1 MKNILR
7 KFEKTLVEL
16 KEKKKNIDDF
26 KTELEEYNNNFE
38 KEIEEYNNKMN
49 DLKKLIN
56 EKEDNK
62 KDFNKKINEKKKE
75 IANIIKRIENNKIS
89 NGKWINNY
97 HFGIAEFLDSIL
109 SISWVLIWVVS
120 YLAVI
125 PIFLDKFYEW
135 YWVILF
141 LLPILLLGISI
152 LFKFIYYF
160 FNNKK
165 EPKIWITILLSI
177 FIYWFSL
184 YLIYIQTLNEI
195 DKKNKKITN
204 QELILET
211 NKN

>member
-1 MKNILR
+1 MENILR
-7 KFEKTLVEL
+7 KFEKTLEEL

-26 KTELEEYNNNFE
+26 KKELEEYNN
-38 KEIEEYNNKMN
+38 KIN
-49 DLKKLIN
+49 DLEKLINDLEKLIN

-97 HFGIAEFLDSIL
+97 HFGIAEFLDFIFV
-109 SISWVLIWVVS
+109 SISWLLIWALS
-120 YLAVI
+120 YSVI
-125 PIFLDKFYEW
+125 IPFFLDKFYEW

-141 LLPILLLGISI
+141 LSPVFLLGVSI
-152 LFKFIYYF
+152 LWKFIGYF
-160 FNNKK
+160 HYNFKK
-165 EPKIWITILLSI
+165 CITFIAIFFHILVYI
-177 FIYWFSL
+177 FTC
-184 YLIYIQTLNEI
+184 YLIQNQILDEI

-204 QELILET
+204 QELLLEK